1 MSCETQCCVLSRGEL
16 YIADAESCDMGDLF
30 CDTVGSG
37 MRKLG
42 NVLSCRIENI
52 VEIIGTENEFI
63 KTDDI
68 CNRISVMSSSIFL
81 SLGCASKENFLLA
94 LGDEAVQS
102 ESNPKTDKFCVSE
115 FKKCTFFPFSKKGA
129 LLTSEDIEVDV
140 LDVDGQ
146 VLETLVYDEDFKAS
160 KSGIELLKDLE
171 ITGGFELKVRYDYN
185 SAEFTEINF
194 AKVLQGHK
202 SLYFKGVNYS
212 NGEGLFDAE
221 FKRVLFKPSA
231 GFDLISQGDF
241 FTLELD
247 GIVEKKDNEFYKII
261 KQES

>member
-16 YIADAESCDMGDLF
+16 YLADSESCELGDLF

-42 NVLSCRIENI
+42 NVLSCRIENL
-52 VEIIGTENEFI
+52 VEIVGLENEFL
-63 KTDDI
+63 KTDDV
-68 CNRISVMSSSIFL
+68 CNRISIISSRMFL
-81 SLGCASKENFLLA
+81 SLGCASKENLLLS
-94 LGDEAVQS
+94 LGDEKVDS
-102 ESNPKTDKFCVSE
+102 ESNPKTDKFCVTE
-115 FKKCTFFPFSKKGA
+115 FKKCTFFPFSSKGV
-129 LLTSEDIEVDV
+129 LLGEENIEVDI
-140 LDVDGQ
+140 LDVNGES
-146 VLETLVYDEDFKAS
+146 LETLVYGEDYEAS
-160 KSGIELLKDLE
+160 KSGIQLLKDLE
-171 ITGGFELKVRYDYN
+171 IDGGVELSVRYDYN
-185 SAEFTEINF
+185 NAEFTEMSF

-221 FKRVLFKPSA
+221 FKRVLFKPIN
-231 GFDLISQGDF
+231 GFDLINQGDF
-241 FTLELD
+241 FTLELE